1 MQTSS
6 DDAGHTATILLDEAQ
21 ALVAEARRIL
31 AAAGAEAAT
40 SSSSRVVEST
50 IDRPLGP
57 RTARGVAA
65 VDDIKVRRVDRR
77 ADEVTRDPVSPARHR
92 TIPAVAL
99 GIAGVGLVAAGAG
112 GLAVVT
118 NRFGHSEPAS
128 ARLSTLPPALPPAA
142 QVAAIQNPVPGTLAL
157 PETDT
162 AAPLAVTVPRLQA
175 TATVAGPVGVE
186 ASGPEAGLLTAPDDY
201 HQLGWYRNAQSG
213 ALVIDGHVGY
223 RQNPG
228 PLAYIGNLVTGD
240 TVQVSFP
247 QGVQA
252 FRVTLVGRAAKGQL
266 APQYFSPPY
275 NGQVMLITCDY
286 TSTFHAGHY
295 ADNVFVLAS
304 PA

>member
-1 MQTSS
+1 MQTSP
-6 DDAGHTATILLDEAQ
+6 DDAGQTATVLLDQAQ

-31 AAAGAEAAT
+31 AETSDRGAAAP
-40 SSSSRVVEST
+40 SSPGVVGS
-50 IDRPLGP
+50 
-57 RTARGVAA
+57 ARGDGLA
-65 VDDIKVRRVDRR
+65 DIKVRRPGQRVEEVDIEP
-77 ADEVTRDPVSPARHR
+77 AGPARHR
-92 TIPAVAL
+92 TIPAMAF

-112 GLAVVT
+112 ALLSVVT
-118 NRFGHSEPAS
+118 NGFGGAERAS
-128 ARLSTLPPALPPAA
+128 TRLSSLPPALPPAA
-142 QVAAIQNPVPGTLAL
+142 PVASIENPVPGTLPL

-162 AAPLAVTVPRLQA
+162 AVPQAVTVPRLQA
-175 TATVAGPVGVE
+175 TATVAGPVAVQT
-186 ASGPEAGLLTAPDDY
+186 SGPEAGLLTAPDDY
-201 HQLGWYRNAQSG
+201 HQLGWYRNADSG
-213 ALVIDGHVGY
+213 TLVIDGHVGF

-266 APQYFSPPY
+266 PPQYFSPQY

-304 PA
+304 PV